1 MRSVILHRT
10 GAIASGSWTSFVL
23 AMQSDSLV
31 GQDNSMPKVVD
42 AGVDAG
48 LK

>member
-23 AMQSDSLV
+23 AMQSYSLV
-31 GQDNSMPKVVD
+31 GLDNSMSMVVD
-42 AGVDAG
+42 AGVDAR
-48 LK
+48 LE